1 MHLSPQRVISDRDRG
16 IQDIARPA
24 RNVSDAR
31 KVTCDVAQHQGVW
44 SRNFLAHAG
53 AHPCDEK
60 ADFRQSAFAITNAG
74 WAAVALYTLPTTAC
88 IARFST
94 RVNSQVPLMFYTLLT
109 IFLLHWA
116 ALVIPGAN
124 VLVVSSLAANGSRTA
139 ACFAALG
146 ITVVAVIWSVFA
158 VLGVNAIFA
167 AHPFLRLSLQL
178 AGGVYLI
185 YMAVRLWRSGG
196 NTDQSADFQMS
207 NFAAFRL
214 GFLTNITNPKS
225 ALFFGSIFATAL
237 PTDPSTTLL
246 VTAVALIVANA
257 FCWHMFLAFAFSHR
271 PVQDFYV
278 RQRTFIS
285 RFSSALVGAFGIRL
299 LVGAFTEVGLQ

>member
-1 MHLSPQRVISDRDRG
+1 
-16 IQDIARPA
+16 
-24 RNVSDAR
+24 
-31 KVTCDVAQHQGVW
+31 
-44 SRNFLAHAG
+44 
-53 AHPCDEK
+53 
-60 ADFRQSAFAITNAG
+60 
-74 WAAVALYTLPTTAC
+74 
-88 IARFST
+88 
-94 RVNSQVPLMFYTLLT
+94 MFYTLLT

-146 ITVVAVIWSVFA
+146 VTVVAVIWSVFA
-158 VLGVNAIFA
+158 VLGVNAVFA

-185 YMAVRLWRSGG
+185 YVAVRLWRSGG
-196 NTDQSADFQMS
+196 NTTQAADFQMS
-207 NFAAFRL
+207 QFAAFRL

-237 PTDPSTTLL
+237 PAEPSTTLL
-246 VTAVALIVANA
+246 VAAVALIVADA

-278 RQRTFIS
+278 QQRTLIS
-285 RFSSALVGAFGIRL
+285 RFSSALVGAIGLRL
-299 LVGAFTEVGLQ
+299 LVAAATEVRLE